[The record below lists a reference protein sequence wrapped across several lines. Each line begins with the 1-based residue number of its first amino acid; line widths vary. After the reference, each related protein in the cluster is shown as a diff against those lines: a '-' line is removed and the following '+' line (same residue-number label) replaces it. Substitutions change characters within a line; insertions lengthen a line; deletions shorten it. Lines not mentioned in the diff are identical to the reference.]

1 MTRILLV
8 MAAAVAAFAV
18 QPRPAQASEAPWC
31 LISQGGGNGR
41 CSYSSLE
48 ACMRDEIG
56 GGSFCNPNPAYRG
69 GEQRGSVR
77 PQHSRRRH

>member
-48 ACMRDEIG
+48 ACMRDEMG

-69 GEQRGSVR
+69 GEQPRNVAR
-77 PQHSRRRH
+77 KPRHRR